1 VIEEI
6 NMRQELK
13 IGVVVATAIIIAG
26 IMITM
31 AGGRSFYRQGYQIKV
46 TFDYIS
52 GLAVGAPVRLAG
64 MEIGEVRDLQLIG
77 NQIETTIWVESS
89 ARIRSDSR
97 ITINSLGI
105 VGEKYIEITL
115 GKKGRLLKNNDSIM
129 GENPVNMEE
138 ILVRSEKM
146 VKMLD
151 YQVKFLDK
159 LMFSGKIN
167 WDEISAIIH
176 NTHEIT
182 EEINKL
188 IKNNKGEITAGI
200 HSFNKLSTTLAKTV
214 AENRNELQDVTG
226 ELKKATKNLNTAI
239 LNTDKGVSK
248 CLTEFSSIASNFSNL
263 CKKIDEGNGSLGMI
277 IKDKKIANDLS
288 ETANNLKLLSEDL
301 RLHPWKLVNLKG
313 EKTQGKGKQ
322 GKK

>member
-1 VIEEI
+1 MIKETA
-6 NMRQELK
+6 MHQELK
-13 IGVVVATAIIIAG
+13 IGIVVAAAIIIAG

-31 AGGRSFYRQGYQIKV
+31 AGGRSFYRQGYQIRV
-46 TFDYIS
+46 PFDYIS
-52 GLAVGAPVRLAG
+52 GLAIGAPVRLAG
-64 MEIGEVRDLQLIG
+64 MEIGEVRNLRLIG
-77 NQIETTIWVESS
+77 NQIEATIWVESS

-115 GKKGRLLKNNDSIM
+115 DFII

-138 ILVRSEKM
+138 LLVRSEKM

-151 YQVKFLDK
+151 YQVKFLDR

-176 NTHEIT
+176 NTAEIT
-182 EEINKL
+182 EETNKL
-188 IKNNKGEITAGI
+188 LKNNKGDISSGI
-200 HSFNKLSTTLAKTV
+200 HSFNRLSTTLEKTV
-214 AENRNELQDVTG
+214 NENRAELQCVTG
-226 ELKKATKNLNTAI
+226 ELKKATKNLNVAI
-239 LNTDKGVSK
+239 LNTDKGINK
-248 CLTEFSSIASNFSNL
+248 CLADFTQSASSFSNF

-301 RLHPWKLVNLKG
+301 RQNPWKLVNLKG
-313 EKTQGKGKQ
+313 EKQS
-322 GKK
+322 KK